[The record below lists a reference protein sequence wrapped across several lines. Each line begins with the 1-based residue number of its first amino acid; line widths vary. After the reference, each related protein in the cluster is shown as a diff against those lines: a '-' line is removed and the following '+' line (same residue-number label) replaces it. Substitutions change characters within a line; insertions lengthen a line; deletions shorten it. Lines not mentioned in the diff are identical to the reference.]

1 MSSRLAYWTAS
12 SSFPHG
18 WMSHT
23 HLRLNVTQTDP
34 NSLPLPS
41 RSLPASGQPTH
52 WIFFFSLKNFSSYY
66 LNLLFIYL
74 FKLRWVLVAA
84 RGIFVAACGI
94 FSCGMRT
101 FSCGMRTLSCSMQV
115 GSSSP
120 TRDRTWAPCIGSAE
134 SYPLDHQQSPS
145 YWIFCSLLLKPK
157 PGSHPWF
164 LAFSHLSVTSSLSTS
179 LLHHSH
185 PPSQRNHP
193 FSTGLVQRP
202 SNWSIW
208 FHLASS

>member
-23 HLRLNVTQTDP
+23 HLRLHVTQTDP

-66 LNLLFIYL
+66 LHLLFIYL

-101 FSCGMRTLSCSMQV
+101 FSCGMWDLVSQPGIQPRPPALGAWSLTHWTTREV
-115 GSSSP
+115 PVDSSINLIWKALTDTP
-120 TRDRTWAPCIGSAE
+120 
-134 SYPLDHQQSPS
+134 
-145 YWIFCSLLLKPK
+145 
-157 PGSHPWF
+157 
-164 LAFSHLSVTSSLSTS
+164 
-179 LLHHSH
+179 
-185 PPSQRNHP
+185 RND
-193 FSTGLVQRP
+193 V
-202 SNWSIW
+202 
-208 FHLASS
+208 